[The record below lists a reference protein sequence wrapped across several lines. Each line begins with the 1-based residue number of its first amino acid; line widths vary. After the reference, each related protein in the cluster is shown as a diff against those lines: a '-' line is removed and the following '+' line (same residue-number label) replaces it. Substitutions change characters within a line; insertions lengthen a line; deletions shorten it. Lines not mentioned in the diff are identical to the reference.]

1 MKGRK
6 RSLLVDTLGLVL
18 KAVVHAAG
26 VQDRDGGQLVGYAVE
41 TYGPELPRMQQI
53 WVDGAY
59 RGAFVDWVRAHL
71 GWRVEVVQRPAQQRG
86 FVVLAK
92 RWIVER
98 TFAWLGRSRRL
109 SKDYEYEVESS
120 EAFIYIAMSRLMLRR
135 LVRSPVIV
143 V

>member
-6 RSLLVDTLGLVL
+6 RTLLVDTRGLVL
-18 KAVVHAAG
+18 KAGGHAAG
-26 VQDRDGGQLVGYAVE
+26 VQDRDGGRLVGYAVR
-41 TYGPELPRMQQI
+41 TCGPALPRMQQI

-59 RGAFVDWVRAHL
+59 RGAFVDWVGEQL
-71 GWRVEVVQRPAQQRG
+71 GWTVEVVQRPEQQRG

-98 TFAWLGRSRRL
+98 TFAWLGRYRRL

-120 EAFIYIAMSRLMLRR
+120 EAYIYIAMSRLMLHR
-135 LVRSPVIV
+135 LVRSPAIV
-143 V
+143 A

>member
-6 RSLLVDTLGLVL
+6 RTLLVDTLGLVL

-26 VQDRDGGQLVGYAVE
+26 VQDRDGGRLVGYAVQ
-41 TYGPELPRMQQI
+41 TFGPALPRFTKL

-59 RGAFVDWVRAHL
+59 RGAFVDWVRAQL
-71 GWRVEVVQRPAQQRG
+71 GWTVEVVQRPEQQQG

-92 RWIVER
+92 RWTVER

-120 EAFIYIAMSRLMLRR
+120 EAYIYLAMSRLMLRR
-135 LVRSPVIV
+135 LVRSPAIV
-143 V
+143 T